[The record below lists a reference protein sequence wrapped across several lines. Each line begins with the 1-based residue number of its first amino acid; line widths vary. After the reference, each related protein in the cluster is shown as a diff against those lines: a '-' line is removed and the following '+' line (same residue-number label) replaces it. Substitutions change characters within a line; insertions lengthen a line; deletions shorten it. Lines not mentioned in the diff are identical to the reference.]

1 MTTWQSGAQ
10 PRSLIPT
17 VLACHFLTSF
27 TALGMPVF
35 LPKIMEGLLSAGQ
48 LHWVGWFYS
57 LPLVC
62 MALSA
67 PLWGW
72 FADRYGKRLSL
83 MRAQVGLA
91 AGFLIIGLSDS
102 LLQFTVGIV
111 LQGLCGGTFAA
122 SNAYLASQIKPSLLP
137 TTQNWMQVSARSSLL
152 LAPVILGLL
161 IGSEE
166 PRRLFIYLALLPL
179 TALLM
184 TRWLPKDHNA
194 PVQNAG
200 ETQAARS
207 ASPVISRAT
216 VSAIQFCFYFATVV
230 TYPYFL
236 PWANQLGVQ
245 SATTVGL
252 LFSLPHL
259 CYLVL
264 MVFNIAWV
272 QKLNALV
279 LCQVGFLCLLVASWQ
294 QSQMDQAD
302 GMVVWRLLTGLSLFL
317 GFLGLHKLIAD
328 LSTVGTAGRLFGW
341 FDSVGKWSAVAA
353 GILSGMIITKLGLA
367 GTFYLSSAVILVA
380 WCLVAG
386 SSLRQVLA
394 AHFL

>member
-1 MTTWQSGAQ
+1 MTTWQRITRT
-10 PRSLIPT
+10 RSLIPT

-35 LPKIMEGLLSAGQ
+35 LPKLMEGLLLSGELQ
-48 LHWVGWFYS
+48 WIGWFYS

-102 LLQFTVGIV
+102 LLQFTVGLV

-122 SNAYLASQIKPSLLP
+122 SNAYLASQIRPSLLP
-137 TTQNWMQVSARSSLL
+137 TAQNWMQVSARSSLL
-152 LAPVILGLL
+152 VAPIILGLL
-161 IGSEE
+161 IGNDE

-179 TALLM
+179 AALLM
-184 TRWLPKDHNA
+184 TRRLPRD
-194 PVQNAG
+194 QNG
-200 ETQAARS
+200 HSQAMGDKQLTDT
-207 ASPVISRAT
+207 ASPVVSRAT

-245 SATTVGL
+245 SATTVGF

-259 CYLVL
+259 CYLML
-264 MVFNIAWV
+264 MVFNVAWV

-279 LCQVGFLCLLVASWQ
+279 LCQVSFLCLLIASLQ
-294 QSQMDQAD
+294 QAQMDQAD
-302 GMVVWRLLTGLSLFL
+302 GLVLWRLLTGLSLFL

-328 LSTVGTAGRLFGW
+328 LNTVGTAGRLFGW

-353 GILSGMIITKLGLA
+353 GILSGMITSELGLA
-367 GTFYLSSAVILVA
+367 STFYLSAAMILVA

-386 SSLRQVLA
+386 SSLPKRSN
-394 AHFL
+394 HS